1 MTHKGEGP
9 SLIPTECPKFVA
21 ACATVGIRLQDGLPG
36 ISNVYSKG
44 QTYELGEPG
53 HISFY
58 LSDGQGINPLALAK
72 VWLSPESELQEAA
85 ALPQRLLARH
95 DADSWAKLA
104 DDIETLHVT
113 AAIASIREF
122 SRNRFPVDSKIAGEQ
137 ERQSAEVVAWLADS
151 MRQDQRRN
159 GGAVAAKIAEHWN
172 RAMLAWVKAWIA
184 NYLELRDAWKS
195 ARPSIK
201 IEREGKLPLIIP
213 KGKDF
218 ARLLKRW
225 V

>member
-44 QTYELGEPG
+44 QIYEPEEPG
-53 HISFY
+53 RISFY

-72 VWLSPESELQEAA
+72 VWLSPEPELQEAA
-85 ALPQRLLARH
+85 ALPKRLIARH
-95 DADSWAKLA
+95 DQDSWDRLA
-104 DDIETLHVT
+104 SDIDTLHVT
-113 AAIASIREF
+113 AAVASIREF
-122 SRNRFPVDSKIAGEQ
+122 SRNRFPIDSKVASEQ
-137 ERQSAEVVAWLADS
+137 ESQSAQIISWIADA
-151 MRQDQRRN
+151 MRKDRARN
-159 GGAVAAKIAEHWN
+159 GAAVAAKLSAHWQP
-172 RAMLAWVKAWIA
+172 AMFAWVKAWIA
-184 NYLELRDAWKS
+184 NYLELRDAWKT

-201 IEREGKLPLIIP
+201 IEREGKMPLVIP